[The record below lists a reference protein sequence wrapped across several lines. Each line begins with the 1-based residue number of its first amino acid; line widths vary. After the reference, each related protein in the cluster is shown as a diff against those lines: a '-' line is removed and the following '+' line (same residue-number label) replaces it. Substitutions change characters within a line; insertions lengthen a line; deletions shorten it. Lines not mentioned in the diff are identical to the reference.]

1 MKLKNVDVFH
11 VSKYTEQNIL
21 KFHFF
26 NEVVTKYV
34 EIYSYT
40 GNSFLFT
47 IFLKFIKISIEDNIK

>member
-47 IFLKFIKISIEDNIK
+47 IFWKFIKISIEDNIK